1 MLAAT
6 FEAGRYPMNPAKVR
20 IHYANGA
27 TEERSFPPGQ
37 YRIGREAGELVLR
50 DPNVSTNHAILT
62 IDPGSVVI
70 TDIGST
76 NGTFDANGARL
87 TAPLTLGVG
96 QWVKLGA
103 SSLVILENASAPA
116 GTQIMAQVPAQGAA
130 PYAPPYAPPA
140 APAYQQQPYAPPAAP
155 AYQQPYVAPPPHQ
168 QPAAAPPGYAVA
180 ASALGHAPQPQL
192 SHQVF
197 QSSSGAASAFS
208 HPEQPI
214 RHSYPL
220 QASGFGISEAIALL
234 IKTAPYLGARLAI
247 LFGVSMTGLIFWIVN
262 IAIAMFL
269 GNRSPLVGWIWMLMT
284 VGIAGWFWRT
294 VVRYFLYLLKAGHIA
309 VLTELI
315 TKGQIGNGSEG
326 MFSYGKRIV
335 KARFGEISVLFAVDM
350 VVDGVVNAF
359 NRTLD
364 WVGSLIPVPG
374 LDSVVGFVKA
384 VMRASTTYID
394 ETIFS
399 YNLARGDEN
408 VYRSSKDGL
417 IYYAQNAKEI
427 LKIGVW
433 VVILEKVLSFITFL
447 VIFVPALVLVSLLPF
462 SGWGVLVQITAVIA
476 ALMFTYDVQQAVL
489 RPLFLTMVM
498 LKYHA
503 VVQNQPINPEWD
515 QRLDNVSDKFKELKG
530 KASEWVSG
538 TPVTGAPRQGL
549 PA

>member
-1 MLAAT
+1 
-6 FEAGRYPMNPAKVR
+6 MNPAKIR

-27 TEERSFPPGQ
+27 TEERAFPPGQ

-76 NGTFDANGARL
+76 NGTFDANGHRL
-87 TAPLTLGVG
+87 TTPLALGVG

-130 PYAPPYAPPA
+130 PFAPPA
-140 APAYQQQPYAPPAAP
+140 APAYQHQAYAPPAAAPYQP
-155 AYQQPYVAPPPHQ
+155 AYVAPPPYQ
-168 QPAAAPPGYAVA
+168 QPAAVPPGYAAAA
-180 ASALGHAPQPQL
+180 ASALVHAPHPQH
-192 SHQVF
+192 SPQVF
-197 QSSSGAASAFS
+197 QSPSGAGSAFS

-220 QASGFGISEAIALL
+220 QASGFGISEAVGLL
-234 IKTAPYLGARLAI
+234 MKTAPYLGARLAI
-247 LFGVSMTGLIFWIVN
+247 LFGVSITGLIFWIVN

-269 GNRSPLVGWIWMLMT
+269 GNRSPLIGWIWIVMT
-284 VGIAGWFWRT
+284 LGAAGWFWRT

-350 VVDGVVNAF
+350 IVDGVVNAF

-364 WVGSLIPVPG
+364 WVSSLIPVPG

-427 LKIGVW
+427 LKTGVW
-433 VVILEKVLSFITFL
+433 VVILEKVLSFIIFM

-476 ALMFTYDVQQAVL
+476 ALMFTYDVQQAVI

-503 VVQNQPINPEWD
+503 VVQNQPINAEWD
-515 QRLDNVSDKFKELKG
+515 QRLDNVSEKFKELKG

-538 TPVTGAPRQGL
+538 TPVAGAPRHGL

>member
-1 MLAAT
+1 
-6 FEAGRYPMNPAKVR
+6 MNPAKIR

-27 TEERSFPPGQ
+27 TEERAFPPGQ
-37 YRIGREAGELVLR
+37 YRIGRETGELVLR

-76 NGTFDANGARL
+76 NGTFDANGQRL
-87 TAPLTLGVG
+87 SAPLALGVG

-130 PYAPPYAPPA
+130 PYAPPAA
-140 APAYQQQPYAPPAAP
+140 APAYQQQPYAPPAAV
-155 AYQQPYVAPPPHQ
+155 YQQPYVAPPHQ
-168 QPAAAPPGYAVA
+168 QPAATPPGYAAA
-180 ASALGHAPQPQL
+180 ASALVYAPQPQV
-192 SHQVF
+192 SQQVF
-197 QSSSGAASAFS
+197 QNTSGAGSAFS
-208 HPEQPI
+208 HPEQLI

-220 QASGFGISEAIALL
+220 QASGFGISDAVGLL
-234 IKTAPYLGARLAI
+234 IKTAPYLGARLVI
-247 LFGVSMTGLIFWIVN
+247 LFGVSMTGLIYWIVN
-262 IAIAMFL
+262 IAIAVFF
-269 GNRSPLVGWIWMLMT
+269 GNRSPLIGWIWIVMT
-284 VGIAGWFWRT
+284 LGAAGWFWRT

-427 LKIGVW
+427 LKTGVW
-433 VVILEKVLSFITFL
+433 VVILEKVLSFITFM
-447 VIFVPALVLVSLLPF
+447 VIFVPALVFASLLPT
-462 SGWGVLVQITAVIA
+462 SGWGFLVQLTAVIA

-503 VVQNQPINPEWD
+503 VVQNQPINAEWD

-538 TPVTGAPRQGL
+538 TPMTAAPRHGL